1 VQKGQLV
8 GGRFRVVRKAAAGG
22 MGQIFRAVD
31 EANGETV
38 AIKQIAALGAEKRFE
53 REAEVLAAIVHPGVV
68 RHVAHGEGYLVM
80 EWVEGETLA
89 HRLEERGLTAREA
102 LVAIGGAAAALG
114 EVHRRGVVHRDVK
127 PANLLFPEEGGLALK
142 VIDFGIALR
151 SDRHGALT
159 QTGYLMGTPGYMSPE
174 QIRGGELDARADV
187 FALGCVLY
195 ECLTGRPAFSAAQF
209 LGTRAKVLFDDP
221 EPAQRFAPEIPAE
234 LDALVSR
241 LLAKEPALRPHDA
254 TEIAA
259 LLAEIEPPV
268 ATIRRPVRAEPG
280 ATEQATVFRGGAAPV
295 TCAVAACA
303 AYGPAGAPPELA
315 RRAKGMG
322 ARFEAFSDGSVV
334 AIFGPSPELKATL
347 LGAADFAL
355 AARFASGVVALA
367 SQQGEGDLLARVSQ
381 LLAEEAMASA
391 VGSPPPNAVRI
402 DETSAQILGDALP
415 RVDEGGESWL
425 V

>member
-1 VQKGQLV
+1 
-8 GGRFRVVRKAAAGG
+8 
-22 MGQIFRAVD
+22 
-31 EANGETV
+31 
-38 AIKQIAALGAEKRFE
+38 
-53 REAEVLAAIVHPGVV
+53 
-68 RHVAHGEGYLVM
+68 
-80 EWVEGETLA
+80 
-89 HRLEERGLTAREA
+89 
-102 LVAIGGAAAALG
+102 
-114 EVHRRGVVHRDVK
+114 
-127 PANLLFPEEGGLALK
+127 
-142 VIDFGIALR
+142 
-151 SDRHGALT
+151 
-159 QTGYLMGTPGYMSPE
+159 MSPE
-174 QIRGGELDARADV
+174 HIRGGELDARADV

-259 LLAEIEPPV
+259 
-268 ATIRRPVRAEPG
+268 VRAEPG